1 MCFNFLIN
9 SLWNCFE
16 KSFVTIHPSIMWN
29 TSFVLF
35 VLISSDVYP
44 INCQVKEQTHS
55 QKNICSKFQWTFHS
69 FEDWWLDLMRN
80 IIDATKLCTLYWL
93 LQKVLRKNILTPNLK
108 TYFDS
113 FLCTLQADAI
123 FHCWRWSSSRQYG
136 RK

>member
-16 KSFVTIHPSIMWN
+16 KSLVTIHPSIMWN

-44 INCQVKEQTHS
+44 INCQVKAQTHS
-55 QKNICSKFQWTFHS
+55 QKNIYSKFQWTFHPQ
-69 FEDWWLDLMRN
+69 WRL
-80 IIDATKLCTLYWL
+80 IIFDRKYHWCNKTLYFFWL
-93 LQKVLRKNILTPNLK
+93 LQKILRKNILTPNLK
-108 TYFDS
+108 RYFDS
-113 FLCTLQADAI
+113 FLCTLQADGI